1 MRALRVAHL
10 LASALRILGLA
21 MLVPVVFALA
31 YEPGSLRLGW
41 LVVPRNAVWFFACAS
56 ATALLGQSVRVL
68 VGRRLSRDVRD
79 RDLYLAVGLG
89 WAIAALVAAIP
100 LFGSGAYASFG
111 DAFFE
116 AMSGATATGAS
127 TLDRPEDAAASV
139 LAWRAVLQF
148 LGGYA
153 FLVLLTAVLAR
164 ITHGGVQT
172 VLAEPPGTSSSQLR
186 PRLHQTAVKL
196 GRIYVLFAAVVA
208 VFLLALLRRD
218 GMAWSDAILHGV
230 LQASTAISAGGF
242 TSHSGGIAHF
252 GSGALELVLII
263 AMLAA
268 GTSFAL
274 HAHVLGG
281 NGGRMLRDPEW
292 RLYMGAFGA
301 VTVVVTTSLVLAGRG
316 VLEAVRGAAFAVAS
330 VLSTT
335 GFHNQ
340 DYDAWPETARLLLVA
355 LMFTGGSAGS
365 VAGGMKLFR
374 VMILNKVVFREFRK
388 LRHPRAVIPIRQGN
402 RVLREETLMAAV
414 TFVFAYVTLW
424 ILGTF
429 LLLAFEPHLDLV
441 EGGAASAAALGN
453 TGLAM
458 GELGAGDTYT
468 SLGLAS
474 KMLLSALMWIGRVEI
489 FAALVVFNPRSWSR

>member
-21 MLVPVVFALA
+21 MLVPALFALV
-31 YEPGSLRLGW
+31 YEPGTLRVGW
-41 LVVPRNAVWFFACAS
+41 VLLPRNAIWFTACGL
-56 ATALLGQSVRVL
+56 ATAALGQTARVL
-68 VGRRLSRDVRD
+68 VRPRMRRDLRD

-89 WAIAALVAAIP
+89 WALAAVVAAIP
-100 LFGSGAYASFG
+100 LFGTGAYASFG

-139 LAWRAVLQF
+139 LAWRALLQF
-148 LGGYA
+148 MGGYA

-164 ITHGGVQT
+164 VTHGGVQT

-186 PRLHQTAVKL
+186 PRLLQTAGAL
-196 GRIYVLFAAVVA
+196 GRIYALFAAIVA
-208 VFLLALLRRD
+208 VFLVAIMRR
-218 GMAWSDAILHGV
+218 GGLGWSDAILHGV

-242 TSHSGGIAHF
+242 TSHSQGITYF
-252 GSGALELVLII
+252 GSGALEIVLVV

-274 HAHVLGG
+274 HAHVLRG
-281 NGGRMLRDPEW
+281 NGRRLLRDPEW
-292 RLYMGAFGA
+292 RLYMGLFGA
-301 VTVVVTTSLVLAGRG
+301 VTLVIATALVLSGRG
-316 VLEAVRGAAFAVAS
+316 LLEALRGGAFAVAS

-355 LMFTGGSAGS
+355 LLFTGASAGS
-365 VAGGMKLFR
+365 AAGGMKLFR
-374 VMILNKVVFREFRK
+374 MMIITKVIWREFRK
-388 LRHPRAVIPIRQGN
+388 LRHPRAVIRIRHGK
-402 RVLREETLMAAV
+402 RVLKEETLMAAV
-414 TFVFAYVTLW
+414 TFVFAYATVWL
-424 ILGTF
+424 IGTF
-429 LLLAFEPHLDLV
+429 LLLVLEPDLNLV
-441 EGGAASAAALGN
+441 EGAAASAAAIGN

-458 GELGAGDTYT
+458 GAVGAGDSYT
-468 SLGLAS
+468 SLGMGS
-474 KMLLSALMWIGRVEI
+474 KMLLAALMWIGRVEI